1 MLDFCIRFHE
11 YPWLFGSRDFFENY
25 FNDLNPFL
33 IGYVSRLTVSHV
45 HLMSIRWR
53 EKGTK
58 RIVNNTELIF
68 SNLFQARPHGRLII
82 TTDSQ
87 TIMFSNTSIITD
99 YHSLGPALIS
109 RSYLCSDKKLLLF
122 YTSQKLIDKL
132 SHFPLTKKNTSVSH
146 YLALSGKESLIEWN
160 LLNCSD
166 H

>member
-11 YPWLFGSRDFFENY
+11 YPWLFCSRDFFEKY
-25 FNDLNPFL
+25 FNLMNPFH
-33 IGYVSRLTVSHV
+33 ICYVSRLTCSFEV
-45 HLMSIRWR
+45 IRN
-53 EKGTK
+53 EEDCH
-58 RIVNNTELIF
+58 NTELIF
-68 SNLFQARPHGRLII
+68 SNLFQPRPHGRLII

-146 YLALSGKESLIEWN
+146 YLALSGKESLIE
-160 LLNCSD
+160 
-166 H
+166 